1 MDRLK
6 FQTSNMADKNFHKLV
21 ELFPNIVT
29 ETIDENGEVVR
40 AIDKDML
47 MQEISVKVVEGRD
60 ERYQFTWPDKRKAIL
75 AA

>member
-29 ETIDENGEVVR
+29 ETIDENGEIVR

-47 MQEISVKVVEGRD
+47 MQEISVKEIKRY
-60 ERYQFTWPDKRKAIL
+60 ER
-75 AA
+75 

>member
-29 ETIDENGEVVR
+29 ETIDENGEIVR
-40 AIDKDML
+40 AIDKDTPC
-47 MQEISVKVVEGRD
+47 G
-60 ERYQFTWPDKRKAIL
+60 DKCTNKP
-75 AA
+75 